1 MRERPRHAVASGASL
16 AGLDRHGVAG
26 VVPPV
31 AMCQVGVLGVVVSG
45 LMVSGL
51 MAQLH
56 AMGA

>member
-1 MRERPRHAVASGASL
+1 
-16 AGLDRHGVAG
+16 
-26 VVPPV
+26 
-31 AMCQVGVLGVVVSG
+31 MCQVGVLGVVVSG